1 MHDNLWKQ
9 TCPMHHCWCFNY
21 LLLNSE
27 SSLLVFVRWLPGVTA
42 LIYVWVHWL
51 TLYVWIYLSQYN
63 QSYSSILT
71 IKLISAL
78 KNVFPNVYCKHFHMD
93 TLFQYWSFLPKNRK
107 IGKLK
112 THTDCFL
119 SSKSKHSVSL
129 SACILQVHIVF
140 SFLFCKP
147 QQTSLCI
154 NFYERKQKCP

>member
-1 MHDNLWKQ
+1 MCESTGSLS
-9 TCPMHHCWCFNY
+9 TC
-21 LLLNSE
+21 E
-27 SSLLVFVRWLPGVTA
+27 ST
-42 LIYVWVHWL
+42 
-51 TLYVWIYLSQYN
+51 YLSTK
-63 QSYSSILT
+63 SYSSILT

-93 TLFQYWSFLPKNRK
+93 TLFQYRCFLPKNRK

-112 THTDCFL
+112 TQTDCFL
-119 SSKSKHSVSL
+119 SSKSEHSVSL

-154 NFYERKQKCP
+154 NFYERKQKCPQSMVTMTLQKLFSEGKDKGRRGTNHFFRIKIWQ